1 MLRRLA
7 GQHSLIAALTPS
19 QNGAVLKALQQR
31 LSLVQGQVLSCLRL
45 EAKKNHRLA
54 GPPGTGKTHVAC
66 VSWHS
71 MLVHAGTCWYT
82 LAVCVENELKSNW
95 QGECKADSL

>member
-1 MLRRLA
+1 VLRRRA

-45 EAKKNHRLA
+45 EAKKFHRLA

-71 MLVHAGTCWYT
+71 VLVHAGTWWYT
-82 LAVCVENELKSNW
+82 LAGSVC
-95 QGECKADSL
+95 GE